1 MRSPRLASR
10 WVALA
15 SVPLVIGLLSV
26 GCGPGAVLPPR
37 VSAACN
43 AAWTANE
50 KPGGG
55 GQSDELMA
63 VTFRAC
69 STSAEWKAGFAAH
82 PLAHGS
88 AVDPEVF
95 PATRCSNS
103 ESDLGDVGRG
113 RRTTGQKTLECV
125 NDP

>member
-1 MRSPRLASR
+1 MRSARLASHR
-10 WVALA
+10 VALA
-15 SVPLVIGLLSV
+15 GIPLVIGLLSL
-26 GCGPGAVLPPR
+26 GCGAGGALPPG

-63 VTFRAC
+63 VTFSAC
-69 STSAEWKAGFAAH
+69 ATSAEWKAGFAAH

-88 AVDPEVF
+88 AVDPDVF
-95 PATRCSNS
+95 LTTRCSNP
-103 ESDLGDVGRG
+103 ESDLGDVTDSPVCR
-113 RRTTGQKTLECV
+113 
-125 NDP
+125 DFS